1 MQSRYTGIIMP
12 LGRLMAAIQ
21 DKVVSLDRAGA
32 MIAERKVVSLAG
44 SHSVNSPMA
53 LIRAAIRAGAGGLSI
68 IPPVTTSI
76 AADMLIAAGCVD
88 TFYLC
93 YIGFETLGF
102 APAFRAAAEAGT
114 INVIE
119 GDEPFVMLGTRAAA
133 GGYPFIPVNK
143 GVYEGTDLPRLNP
156 MLKKVTDPFSG
167 EEVYAIPALK
177 ADVCILHAQAADQQG
192 NAQFWGGNNQE
203 LDKAMAADYVVVST
217 ERLVSVDA
225 TRRDVDRVS
234 LPGHMVDAVV
244 QVPYG
249 AHPTASPQF
258 YGTDEAHLK
267 TYFEAVHGGRT
278 DEYLDRF
285 VRNPA
290 AHQDYLNEVDLG
302 ALFELQKNA

>member
-1 MQSRYTGIIMP
+1 
-12 LGRLMAAIQ
+12 MAGNQ
-21 DKVVSLDRAGA
+21 DKVVSLDQAGA
-32 MIAERKVVSLAG
+32 MIAARKILSLAG

-53 LIRAAIRAGAGGLSI
+53 LIRAAIRAGASALSI

-76 AADMLIAAGCVD
+76 ASDLLIAAGAVD

-114 INVIE
+114 LNVIE

-156 MLKKVTDPFSG
+156 MLKKVTDPFTG
-167 EEVYAIPALK
+167 EEVYAIPALH
-177 ADVCILHAQAADQQG
+177 ADVCILHAQAADAQG

-203 LDKAMAADYVVVST
+203 LDKAMAADCVIIST
-217 ERLVSVDA
+217 ERLISVDA
-225 TRRDVDRVS
+225 TRRDVERVNI
-234 LPGHMVDAVV
+234 PGHMVDAVV
-244 QVPYG
+244 HGPYG
-249 AHPTASPQF
+249 AHPTASPEF

-267 TYFEAVHGGRT
+267 TYFDAVRGGNR
-278 DEYLDRF
+278 DDYLDRF
-285 VRNPA
+285 VTGPA
-290 AHQDYLNEVDLG
+290 DHEAYLGEVGLS
-302 ALFELQKNA
+302 AMFELQKNA

>member
-1 MQSRYTGIIMP
+1 
-12 LGRLMAAIQ
+12 MAGAQ
-21 DKVVSLDRAGA
+21 DKVISLDQAGA
-32 MIAERKVVSLAG
+32 MIAARKILSLAG

-53 LIRAAIRAGAGGLSI
+53 LIRAAIRAGASALSI

-76 AADMLIAAGCVD
+76 ASDLLIAAGAVD

-114 INVIE
+114 LNVIE

-156 MLKKVTDPFSG
+156 MLKKVTDPFTG
-167 EEVYAIPALK
+167 EEVYAIPALP
-177 ADVCILHAQAADQQG
+177 ADVCILHAQAADAQG

-203 LDKAMAADYVVVST
+203 LDKAMAADCVIVSA
-217 ERLVSVDA
+217 ERLISVDT
-225 TRRDVDRVS
+225 TRRDVERVNI
-234 LPGHMVDAVV
+234 PGHMVDAVV
-244 QVPYG
+244 HVPYG
-249 AHPTASPQF
+249 AHPTASPEF

-267 TYFEAVHGGRT
+267 TYFDAVRGGNR
-278 DEYLDRF
+278 DDYLDRF
-285 VRNPA
+285 VTGPA
-290 AHQDYLNEVDLG
+290 DHEAYLNAVGLT
-302 ALFELQKNA
+302 AMFELQKNA

>member
-1 MQSRYTGIIMP
+1 
-12 LGRLMAAIQ
+12 MAGNQ
-21 DKVVSLDRAGA
+21 DKVVSLDQDGA
-32 MIAERKVVSLAG
+32 MIAARKILSLAG

-53 LIRAAIRAGAGGLSI
+53 LIRAAIRAGASALSI

-76 AADMLIAAGCVD
+76 ASDLLIAAGAVD

-114 INVIE
+114 LNVIE

-156 MLKKVTDPFSG
+156 MLKKVTDPFTG
-167 EEVYAIPALK
+167 EEVYAIPALH
-177 ADVCILHAQAADQQG
+177 ADVCILHAQAADAQG

-203 LDKAMAADYVVVST
+203 LDKAMAADCVIIST
-217 ERLVSVDA
+217 ERLISVDA
-225 TRRDVDRVS
+225 TRRDVERVNI
-234 LPGHMVDAVV
+234 PGHMVDAVV
-244 QVPYG
+244 HVPYG
-249 AHPTASPQF
+249 AHPTASPEF

-267 TYFEAVHGGRT
+267 TYFDAVRGGNR
-278 DEYLDRF
+278 DDYLDRF
-285 VRNPA
+285 VTGPA
-290 AHQDYLNEVDLG
+290 DHEAYLGEVGLS
-302 ALFELQKNA
+302 AMFELQKNA